1 MCNVMEDW
9 AYTIECG
16 KSVDVMY
23 LDYSNAF
30 NRVPHACLFSNCL
43 HCNRIDGLHTIEMDQ
58 ELSNRP
64 ETTSLC

>member
-1 MCNVMEDW
+1 MWE
-9 AYTIECG
+9 
-16 KSVDVMY
+16 SVDVMY

-43 HCNRIDGLHTIEMDQ
+43 HCNRIDDLHTIEMDQ